1 VLMTMFWA
9 FSQMG
14 VHDENARGTNLLDTG
29 AHFYDAYECKD
40 GKYISIGSI
49 ETQFYAELLKLTG
62 LEGDPEF
69 AKQMDKS
76 QWPHLKKRIAEVFK
90 SKTRDEWCSIMEAT
104 DVCFAPV
111 LTMSE
116 AAAHPHNV
124 ERNMI
129 IDVAGI
135 KQPGPAPRFSR
146 TVPEVASAPAHP
158 GQHSREILESWG
170 FPVAEVERLLS
181 SGAVVDA

>member
-1 VLMTMFWA
+1 
-9 FSQMG
+9 
-14 VHDENARGTNLLDTG
+14 
-29 AHFYDAYECKD
+29 
-40 GKYISIGSI
+40 
-49 ETQFYAELLKLTG
+49 
-62 LEGDPEF
+62 
-69 AKQMDKS
+69 MDKS

-90 SKTRDEWCSIMEAT
+90 TKTRAEWCSIMEAT

-124 ERNMI
+124 ERKMI
-129 IDVAGI
+129 IEVGGI
-135 KQPGPAPRFSR
+135 KQPAPAPRFSR
-146 TVPEVASAPAHP
+146 TVATVASPPAHP

-170 FPVAEVERLLS
+170 FPAAEVERLLA